1 MAVKKGQGSRA
12 LPHLKWALPRATF
25 TAKKKKRKEKKIE
38 LKQLSNC
45 LTAHLF
51 IAYYNLYPA
60 TWNLI
65 VTALSN
71 DTVSQDTKIKE
82 ELKMITMT
90 TTTIGPKIFRVMCR
104 VHWTEISFLSFIVT
118 TKLKSHTQVKRKV
131 AAQHSANTPAG
142 MVLDET
148 VNDFSHLAKITSC
161 SSLLVCGKNIRMIS
175 FCFWPASG
183 LSRTHTCTYNYV
195 YIYICIVGLHP

>member
-12 LPHLKWALPRATF
+12 CTPPKMSISQGYFH
-25 TAKKKKRKEKKIE
+25 KKKKRKEKKIE

-45 LTAHLF
+45 STAHLF
-51 IAYYNLYPA
+51 IPYYNLFSV

-90 TTTIGPKIFRVMCR
+90 TTTIGPKIFRVPCR
-104 VHWTEISFLSFIVT
+104 VNWTEISFLSFILT
-118 TKLKSHTQVKRKV
+118 TKLLSHTEVKRKV
-131 AAQHSANTPAG
+131 AVQHSAKYPCWDGTG
-142 MVLDET
+142 WD
-148 VNDFSHLAKITSC
+148 C
-161 SSLLVCGKNIRMIS
+161 Q
-175 FCFWPASG
+175 
-183 LSRTHTCTYNYV
+183 
-195 YIYICIVGLHP
+195 

>member
-1 MAVKKGQGSRA
+1 MKISCNTVVFSNNHGCQKGPGEQG
-12 LPHLKWALPRATF
+12 F
-25 TAKKKKRKEKKIE
+25 TPPKMSITQGYFHKKKRKEKKIE

-45 LTAHLF
+45 STAHLF

-90 TTTIGPKIFRVMCR
+90 TTTIGPKIFRVMCG
-104 VHWTEISFLSFIVT
+104 VNWTEISFLSFILT
-118 TKLKSHTQVKRKV
+118 TKL
-131 AAQHSANTPAG
+131 
-142 MVLDET
+142 
-148 VNDFSHLAKITSC
+148 
-161 SSLLVCGKNIRMIS
+161 
-175 FCFWPASG
+175 
-183 LSRTHTCTYNYV
+183 
-195 YIYICIVGLHP
+195 